1 MRISRQSIATA
12 CCLVG
17 MFTSGFLL
25 RGVVAPEML
34 NPVPSAQAQ
43 VAKGPGSRR
52 CSSRTLQGA
61 YGVKFEGQRVGLGN
75 LAAVARITFDGEGN
89 FSTNEIGRF
98 NGNPVQ
104 RTFTG
109 LYAVD
114 EDCTGFISYTSTL
127 TGAPREVRGDFVIV
141 DGGKE
146 IFFLDNSDNWVASGV
161 GKRL

>member
-1 MRISRQSIATA
+1 MRISRQSITTA

-17 MFTSGFLL
+17 MFATGFLL
-25 RGVVAPEML
+25 RDVVAPGMR

-43 VAKGPGSRR
+43 ADRGPGSRR
-52 CSSRTLQGA
+52 CSSRSLQGA

-89 FSTNEIGRF
+89 FATNEIGRF
-98 NGNPVQ
+98 NGNPIQ
-104 RTFTG
+104 RTFAGSYT
-109 LYAVD
+109 VN

-127 TGAPREVRGDFVIV
+127 TGPPREVRGDFVIV
-141 DGGKE
+141 DGGQE
-146 IFFLDNSDNWVASGV
+146 IFFLDNSDNWVANGV